1 MKSISIRTTVT
12 GGFAVVCLSIVLL
25 AGIGAASLG
34 QIVSQFRGYSQSVD
48 TMLAVVSS
56 DLGLAATQREF
67 NRYMATGEA
76 EALDALTAAV
86 SGLSASADRAA
97 RSSSDPDQRAGLERL
112 SVEMASYAAGLTDV
126 VDASTTV
133 DALVASD
140 VAPLAE
146 DIGES
151 IRRLALPG
159 ALSSR
164 SAPSVVSAVTLNFYE
179 TRLRVTEYLVNN
191 DPAILAEALDM
202 LDGAIARLETLGGS
216 LDIARQVA
224 TVEAVASDMQ
234 TLRGSIVQ
242 LGETVTRRNALA
254 HDAIDVTGEALANQI
269 GTLGQNAID
278 RTDGI
283 LSQSTSAAT
292 FALVVLLAVGGVT
305 VVAGVAIAVL
315 VSLRVVPP
323 LKALTEVVSRLAA
336 GDKAIDVDRFKRQDE
351 IGRMAQAVMVFRDNM
366 VEAERL
372 AEEQRS
378 LDTAR
383 VERTERIEALCQSF
397 DDGIKALL
405 SEVKHGIDGL
415 RASSD
420 TLTRTAESTD
430 VEAGA
435 MSGSVAQSVQMIE
448 ALAAASEEMAAT
460 IASVT
465 QRVQETSNLAA
476 DATREAEASNSMV
489 AHLADNARAIGEVVD
504 LINSIAEQTNLLA
517 LNATIE
523 AARAGD
529 AGKGFAVVAAEVKA
543 LANQTG
549 EATSRIAERISAIQ
563 GQTDEVVE
571 ALAGIGR
578 RIGNVSGIAGDVAAA
593 VEQQRAATDEIA
605 ASAARAVES
614 SQSIRDGVDIVT
626 RGAAST
632 REEAKQVDG
641 ASATLQ
647 DRSNSLSGFVADF
660 LGKVRAA

>member
-25 AGIGAASLG
+25 AGIGAVSLS
-34 QIVSQFRGYSQSVD
+34 QIVSQFRGYGQSVD
-48 TMLAVVSS
+48 TMLAVVES
-56 DLGLAATQREF
+56 DLGLTTTQREF
-67 NRYMATGEA
+67 NRYMATGHP
-76 EALDALTAAV
+76 EALDALTQAV
-86 SGLSASADRAA
+86 AGLSASADLAA
-97 RSSSDPDQRAGLERL
+97 RSSRDAEQRAGLERL
-112 SVEMASYAAGLTDV
+112 SAEMASYAAGLTDV
-126 VDASTTV
+126 VDASTDA
-133 DALVASD
+133 DALVASEI
-140 VAPLAE
+140 APLAE

-191 DPAILAEALDM
+191 DPTILDDGLER
-202 LDGAIARLETLGGS
+202 LDGAIARLETLAGS

-224 TVEAVASDMQ
+224 TVEAVAADMQ
-234 TLRGSIVQ
+234 TLRGLIVD
-242 LGETVTRRNALA
+242 LGEAVTRRNALA
-254 HDAIDVTGEALANQI
+254 HDAIDVTGAALADQI
-269 GTLGQNAID
+269 GTLGRGAID
-278 RTDGI
+278 RTDAI
-283 LSQSTSAAT
+283 LAQSTSAAT
-292 FALVVLLAVGGVT
+292 LALMVLLAVGGLT
-305 VVAGVAIAVL
+305 VVAGIAIAIL
-315 VSLRVVPP
+315 VSMRVVPP
-323 LKALTEVVSRLAA
+323 LKALTEVVSRLAD

-351 IGRMAQAVMVFRDNM
+351 IGRMAQAVTVFRDKM

-378 LDTAR
+378 LDAAR
-383 VERTERIEALCQSF
+383 VERTETIEALCQNF

-405 SEVKHGIDGL
+405 DEVKHGIDGL

-435 MSGSVAQSVQMIE
+435 MSGSVADSVQMIE

-465 QRVQETSNLAA
+465 QRVQETSDLAA
-476 DATREAEASNSMV
+476 DATREAEASNTLV

-549 EATSRIAERISAIQ
+549 EATNRIAERISAIQ

-571 ALAGIGR
+571 ALAGIGQ
-578 RIGNVSGIAGDVAAA
+578 RIGNVSSIAGDVAAA

-605 ASAARAVES
+605 ASAARAVEN
-614 SQSIRDGVDIVT
+614 SQSIRAGVEVVT

-632 REEAKQVDG
+632 RDEAQQVDG
-641 ASATLQ
+641 ASATLR
-647 DRSNSLSGFVADF
+647 DRSGTLSGFVADF